1 MGGLFVCGVVRG
13 VDAIRLLYLGVQIVL
28 AIEHL
33 HGGRV
38 IRKQGLVG
46 GRRVVRFGCDN
57 NDYVVAV
64 GEAFVS
70 VSPFFTV
77 VSSVLPLLLVMSR
90 WAVLG
95 TVMLYHWLSPVQ
107 FGSPL
112 MAMVLPSPTSWGV
125 VGAGYGAGHAV
136 AALQIIHI
144 QVERNIRIAVIGLSD
159 RASGWRHQ
167 RASGSA

>member
-1 MGGLFVCGVVRG
+1 MVIGLCHSPVHHGAHRLLRQGDALNDGLAAPHIAVAVEFHGEGQAGTDGRPFVCGVVGQG

-64 GEAFVS
+64 GEAFC
-70 VSPFFTV
+70 
-77 VSSVLPLLLVMSR
+77 LRL
-90 WAVLG
+90 AVLHRCFQRAAAAPG
-95 TVMLYHWLSPVQ
+95 D
-107 FGSPL
+107 
-112 MAMVLPSPTSWGV
+112 
-125 VGAGYGAGHAV
+125 GAGG
-136 AALQIIHI
+136 
-144 QVERNIRIAVIGLSD
+144 RF
-159 RASGWRHQ
+159 
-167 RASGSA
+167 